1 MVTVSENTM
10 SKKKSSPKS
19 KSCKKKCGNKGC
31 GLNKNTIKKCEKIL
45 PETQDVE
52 IKVKRPENYFLRLIK
67 KVFGYE

>member
-19 KSCKKKCGNKGC
+19 KLCKKKCGNKSC
-31 GLNKNTIKKCEKIL
+31 GLNKNTTKKCEKIL
-45 PETQDVE
+45 PETQNVE
-52 IKVKRPENYFLRLIK
+52 IKVKPPENYFLRLIK

>member
-19 KSCKKKCGNKGC
+19 KSCKKKCCNKGC

>member
-10 SKKKSSPKS
+10 SKK

-45 PETQDVE
+45 TKTKDVE
-52 IKVKRPENYFLRLIK
+52 IKVNRPENYFLRLIK